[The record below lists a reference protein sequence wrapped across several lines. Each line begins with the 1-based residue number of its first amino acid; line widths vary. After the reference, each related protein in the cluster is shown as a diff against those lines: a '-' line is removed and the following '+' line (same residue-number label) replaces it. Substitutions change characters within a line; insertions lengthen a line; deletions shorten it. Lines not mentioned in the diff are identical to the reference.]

1 MSQVITAAMV
11 SELRQRTGA
20 GMMDCKKALVAAAG
34 DMEVAEHEI
43 AKAGNRKAEK
53 TAARVAVEG
62 TIVCANNESNT
73 EMVLVEINCETDF
86 VAKDGS
92 FLDFCRAVAQLVL
105 RSKEEQ
111 VALLKDKPL
120 TTASNQTLEEARQ
133 ALVGKIGENIQ
144 VRRAIYVNAEDGV
157 VGSYIHSGRIGV
169 LVRLK
174 GGDNAL
180 AKDLAM
186 HVAALQPQYLSPSD
200 VPADRLAK
208 ETEIFMAQSENT
220 GKPAAIVEKMM
231 QGRLNKYLNEIC
243 LIGQP
248 FVKNPDVTV
257 AQLLKEKQATV
268 VSYVRLA
275 VGEGLEKKA
284 ESNFADEVAQMI
296 GGK

>member
-1 MSQVITAAMV
+1 MSQAITASMV
-11 SELRQRTGA
+11 NELRQRTGA
-20 GMMDCKKALVAAAG
+20 GMMDCKKALVAANG

-43 AKAGNRKAEK
+43 AKQGNRKAEK
-53 TAARVAVEG
+53 NSARIAVEG
-62 TIVCANNESNT
+62 VVVCAANATNT
-73 EMVLVEINCETDF
+73 EMVLVEVNCETDF
-86 VAKDGS
+86 VAKDAS
-92 FLDFCRAVAQLVL
+92 FLEFCRQVAQLALV
-105 RSKEEQ
+105 SKQED
-111 VALLKDKPL
+111 VALLKD
-120 TTASNQTLEEARQ
+120 TTLSSASNHSLEEARQ

-144 VRRAIYVNAEDGV
+144 VRRAVYVDGSDGV
-157 VGSYIHSGRIGV
+157 LGAYIHSNRIGV

-186 HVAALQPQYLSPSD
+186 HVAALQPQYLSPSE

-208 ETEIFMAQSENT
+208 EKEIFMAQSENT
-220 GKPAAIVEKMM
+220 GKPPEIVEKMI

-248 FVKNPDVTV
+248 FVKNPDQTV
-257 AQLLKEKQATV
+257 EQHLKAKQASI
-268 VSYVRLA
+268 VSYVRIA